1 MMYENMPTFSQPW
14 QQWSDLMENDEKRN
28 IFDID
33 ENLRLIGTAHVS
45 SASVALV
52 REQIS
57 DYKPDIVAV
66 ELCESRLK
74 SLKRP
79 DEMDNE
85 DLLNIVNEG
94 RSSMILLQSAL
105 AAQQRRMGM
114 NTGENPGAELLA
126 AIEAAEDA
134 DIAYE
139 LIDRDVII
147 TLRRA
152 WRKMGLREKW
162 RVLSVLLREEDDEE
176 VVDIDDLLKDSDLL
190 SELMLE
196 AKQAAPRAGEV
207 LIDERD
213 AYLSGR
219 IQQIRG
225 GGKVLAVVGAGHI
238 NGIIEQ
244 LELPALDTTSRLAE
258 LRTEPSKPIWPKLIM
273 WMIPLF
279 LMTVVGWLI
288 YNGEIDALKE
298 TLWYW
303 LAANA
308 ALAGL
313 GVALA
318 RGHPLSIIVGAA
330 ASPITSLNPTL
341 AAGWFAGYTQLKVAA
356 PTGGDATEF
365 LAMHDYGVFW
375 NNRVGRVLLVTAFGN
390 LGSALGAWLAGGAI
404 ISILL

>member
-1 MMYENMPTFSQPW
+1 MGQNV
-14 QQWSDLMENDEKRN
+14 
-28 IFDID
+28 IDID
-33 ENLRLIGTAHVS
+33 DNLRLVGTAHVS

-52 REQIS
+52 REQI
-57 DYKPDIVAV
+57 DEYAPDLIAV

-79 DEMDNE
+79 DDLANS
-85 DLLNIVNEG
+85 DLLNIINEG

-105 AAQQRRMGM
+105 AAQQRRMGIE
-114 NTGENPGAELLA
+114 TGEKPGAELLA
-126 AIEAAEDA
+126 AIEAADA
-134 DIAYE
+134 AEIPHE
-139 LIDRDVII
+139 LIDRDVVI

-162 RVLSVLLREEDDEE
+162 RVLNALLWDEDDDE
-176 VVDIDDLLKDSDLL
+176 VVDFDEMLEDTDLL
-190 SELMLE
+190 SAMMEE
-196 AKQAAPRAGEV
+196 AKAVAPRAGEV

-213 AYLSGR
+213 AYLAGR

-225 GGKVLAVVGAGHI
+225 KGRILAVVGAGHLS
-238 NGIIEQ
+238 GIVDNLQKPPQE
-244 LELPALDTTSRLAE
+244 TTSNLAN
-258 LRTEPSKPIWPKLIM
+258 LREEPPKPRWPKVIM
-273 WMIPLF
+273 WAIPLF
-279 LMTVVGWLI
+279 LASVVGWLV
-288 YNGEIDALKE
+288 YNGETDALKE

-308 ALAGL
+308 ALAGI

-318 RGHPLSIIVGAA
+318 RGHPLSILVGAA

-356 PTGGDATEF
+356 PTGKDAAEF
-365 LAMHDYGVFW
+365 LALQDLGVFW

-390 LGSALGAWLAGGAI
+390 IGSALGAYLAGGAI
-404 ISILL
+404 IGILL